1 MLLIPTILL
10 ILGFILLMIL
20 IIPFHISL
28 NLNKTGGLMEG
39 TFKIKWLKI
48 TLITKKFPEKGKDK
62 DEKEDKDEEDKEKKS
77 EFSREDLTKT
87 LLLLMQSRKYFLKFF
102 KMVWHSFSLEKFK
115 LHIILGWSSPVDTA
129 ITMGYIWS
137 AMAILAIFPALDFS
151 ARPDFSKE
159 RIDGNAFLK
168 FKIQLIKPFLGI
180 LWLLTK
186 KPVRSLLWNLKKMK

>member
-10 ILGFILLMIL
+10 ILGFILLMVL
-20 IIPFHISL
+20 LIPFHISL

-48 TLITKKFPEKGKDK
+48 TIINKKFPEKAKDETK
-62 DEKEDKDEEDKEKKS
+62 DEKDKEKGKEKES
-77 EFSREDLTKT
+77 EFSLEDITNT
-87 LLLLMQSRKYFLKFF
+87 LHLLIQSRQYFLKFF
-102 KMVWHSFSLEKFK
+102 KVIWDSFSIEKFK
-115 LHIILGWSSPVDTA
+115 VHIILGWSSPADTA
-129 ITMGYIWS
+129 ISMGYIWS
-137 AMAILAIFPALDFS
+137 AVAIFTIFPSLDFS

-168 FKIQLIKPFLGI
+168 FKIQLIKPFLGL

-186 KPVRSLLWNLKKMK
+186 KPVRSLL